1 MMKELRE
8 YLLNLARRNDIT
20 VSNVETKDD
29 GPDMAK
35 PFLSMIIM
43 NPNSSTQ
50 YAYEFRLAH
59 ELAHLLYGDTESD
72 AVYNFSPYIMRVSE
86 RAANVQ
92 AIRMIA
98 SFWFD
103 DVPVESRNWLDF
115 MNYLGLQSH
124 FEDMAREAVM
134 QA

>member
-1 MMKELRE
+1 
-8 YLLNLARRNDIT
+8 
-20 VSNVETKDD
+20 
-29 GPDMAK
+29 
-35 PFLSMIIM
+35 
-43 NPNSSTQ
+43 
-50 YAYEFRLAH
+50 
-59 ELAHLLYGDTESD
+59 
-72 AVYNFSPYIMRVSE
+72 
-86 RAANVQ
+86 
-92 AIRMIA
+92 MIA

>member
-1 MMKELRE
+1 
-8 YLLNLARRNDIT
+8 
-20 VSNVETKDD
+20 
-29 GPDMAK
+29 
-35 PFLSMIIM
+35 M

-72 AVYNFSPYIMRVSE
+72 AVYNFSPYMMRVSE
-86 RAANVQ
+86 RVANVQ

-124 FEDMAREAVM
+124 FEAMVKDSIYE
-134 QA
+134 